1 MSKKITAVE
10 WLAKEICY
18 INDDGKYIVDDAED
32 VTHIV
37 QKAKEI
43 EKEQIEEAFNLGYDQ
58 WTVKTSEQY
67 YNETFKPKQR

>member
-10 WLAKEICY
+10 WLQECLQLHL
-18 INDDGKYIVDDAED
+18 
-32 VTHIV
+32 THD
-37 QKAKEI
+37 QKMQYEGLFQQAKEI

-67 YNETFKPKQR
+67 YKETYEQE

>member
-67 YNETFKPKQR
+67 YKETYEQE

>member
-1 MSKKITAVE
+1 MTKKMTAVE

-58 WTVKTSEQY
+58 WTTKTSEQY
-67 YNETFKPKQR
+67 YKETYEQE